1 MEVKFLGEMSRK
13 KKTQA
18 MTLLGLLDLTTL
30 PDVSRFITFS
40 FPNLLVFEENF
51 PGVVMVPPSL
61 PEAMASLPRSEYH
74 FFWMFHCLSQPIS
87 FRL

>member
-1 MEVKFLGEMSRK
+1 MWVAKPSLFGGGRVEVKFLDEMSRK

-30 PDVSRFITFS
+30 AHMSRFITFS

-51 PGVVMVPPSL
+51 PGVVMVPSL
-61 PEAMASLPRSEYH
+61 PEAMASLPRS
-74 FFWMFHCLSQPIS
+74 
-87 FRL
+87 